1 MIPGLDQRPVIV
13 TIAGPNGAGK
23 STFFA
28 AHLQAGGLR
37 LVNADVL
44 AAGLSVDPYH
54 AAKLAQAL
62 REKLLVQKESFAFE
76 TVFSDPAGEKV
87 GFLQKAAAA
96 GYNVILCFIGID
108 GPTTSEQRVAM
119 RVTQGGHDVPIEKL
133 QARFPRTLDNLM
145 RAVKTLPHVFVF
157 DNEDLANPYRQI
169 AIFHNGQTDYLAKSL
184 PRWMQEILRQL
195 KD

>member
-13 TIAGPNGAGK
+13 AIAGPNGAGK

-87 GFLQKAAAA
+87 DFLRKAAAA

>member
-1 MIPGLDQRPVIV
+1 M
-13 TIAGPNGAGK
+13 
-23 STFFA
+23 
-28 AHLQAGGLR
+28 
-37 LVNADVL
+37 
-44 AAGLSVDPYH
+44 
-54 AAKLAQAL
+54 
-62 REKLLVQKESFAFE
+62 QKESFAFE

-87 GFLQKAAAA
+87 DFLRKAAAA